1 MPTSSLPVAA
11 ISNAPLSP
19 VAGRLLRH
27 AQAELEGGQP
37 EAAERT
43 LASVLALAPGNV
55 EALRR
60 MGLAAQRR
68 GDHGKAAACFRQVVA
83 VWPNDAALQVGLGA
97 ALFAAGAVEEGISHL
112 ETACG
117 LVPDS
122 ASAWLNLGEA
132 LRQSGQVARALDA
145 MARAVGLDTES
156 IPLRLSFANA
166 CAGAGQGDAAVR
178 EFREVLRRDPT
189 DARAWFGLSNLNA
202 CKFDSADVECLRPL
216 FAQAADGAAE
226 RISLGFALA
235 KALEDKGDYAE
246 AFDVF
251 RLVNS
256 ARRKQMGWDAA
267 DHRGHVQA
275 IQQAFADWTPP
286 RPPAPDMGDAVILLA
301 GIPRSG
307 ATLVEQMLASHP
319 EVEGADE
326 IQDLP
331 DVVDAESQRRNKNFP
346 GWISDATA
354 DDWQRLGSGYLRRTA
369 RWRVRRPRFTDKN
382 LANWHLAGGAFAM
395 LPAARLVIVRRDPVE
410 TCLACY
416 RQLLAGDSG
425 FTCDL
430 DDMADY
436 CVDFM
441 RLTRFWLA
449 KFPDRVFD
457 LEYEALVDEPESTI
471 RRLLDFCGLPFDRS
485 CLEYHRTGRT
495 VMSAPSAVQVR
506 QPLRRDTARAD
517 RYGHRLDSLRQRLLD
532 AGL

>member
-1 MPTSSLPVAA
+1 MSASSPPVAA

-19 VAGRLLRH
+19 VARRLLRR
-27 AQAELEGGQP
+27 AQVELEDGRAD
-37 EAAERT
+37 AAERT
-43 LASVLALAPGNV
+43 LASVLALAPGNA
-55 EALRR
+55 EALRCLG
-60 MGLAAQRR
+60 MAAQRR
-68 GDHGKAAACFRQVVA
+68 GDYGKAVACFRQVVA
-83 VWPNDAALQVGLGA
+83 AWPDDAALHVGLGA
-97 ALFAAGAVEEGISHL
+97 ALFAAGDIDEGISHL
-112 ETACG
+112 EAACELAPG
-117 LVPDS
+117 S

-132 LRQSGQVARALDA
+132 LRQVGQIARALGA
-145 MARAVGLDTES
+145 MGRAVGLDTES

-166 CAGAGQGDAAVR
+166 CAGAGQGEPAVR

-202 CKFDSADVECLRPL
+202 CRFDSADAERLQSL
-216 FAQAADGAAE
+216 FAHAADDTAE

-235 KALEDKGDYAE
+235 KALEDRGDYAE

-251 RLVNS
+251 QLVNT
-256 ARRKQMGWDAA
+256 ARRRQMTWNAA
-267 DHRGHVQA
+267 DHRRHLQA
-275 IQQAFADWTPP
+275 IQRAFADWAPP
-286 RPPAPDMGDAVILLA
+286 PPLTPDMGDAVILIA
-301 GIPRSG
+301 SIPRSG

-331 DVVDAESQRRNKNFP
+331 DLIDEESRRRNKDFP
-346 GWISDATA
+346 EWISDATA
-354 DDWQRLGSGYLRRTA
+354 GDWRRLGGEYLRRTA
-369 RWRVRRPRFTDKN
+369 RWRERRPRFTDKN
-382 LANWHLAGGAFAM
+382 LANWHLAGGALAM

-416 RQLLAGDSG
+416 RQLLVGDSG

-457 LEYEALVDEPESTI
+457 LEYEVLIDEPESTI
-471 RRLLDFCGLPFDRS
+471 RSLLDFCELPFDQS
-485 CLEYHRTGRT
+485 CLEYHRTART
-495 VMSAPSAVQVR
+495 VMSVPSAVQVR

-517 RYGHRLDSLRQRLLD
+517 RYGHRLDRLRQRLRD